1 MSPNA
6 RDLTATLQGNAV
18 LLSYG
23 IGIADGVTILS
34 RRESEPDF
42 SPIAEDEPSPVCDTR
57 PKLDPLRPETRYYR
71 AILRY
76 SSNENRKLSNEVR
89 LTLP

>member
-42 SPIAEDEPSPVCDTR
+42 SPIAEDEPSPCRHHREVT
-57 PKLDPLRPETRYYR
+57 PPGRYNHLL
-71 AILRY
+71 IL
-76 SSNENRKLSNEVR
+76 
-89 LTLP
+89 